1 MIERAE
7 IMERVAAVRDRIE
20 RAGGVGVRILAV
32 TKGFG
37 ADAIVAAVAAGVID
51 VGENYAQEAVA
62 KVEEVAVLGVAPRVH
77 FIGHLQSNK
86 VRMLAPVVDVWQTV
100 DRPSIIAELERRVP
114 AARVFVQVN
123 ATGETSKGGCR
134 LDAVDSVVAAATH
147 AGLRVEGLMTI
158 GPTATDAAATRAAF
172 AATRAAVDRLGLA
185 ECSMGMSDDL
195 EIAVGEGSTIVRVGT
210 ALFGRRSRGVRAPTD
225 GVG

>member
-1 MIERAE
+1 MLERAE
-7 IMERVAAVRDRIE
+7 IMERVAVVRERIE
-20 RAGGVGVRILAV
+20 RAGGANVKILAV

-51 VGENYAQEAVA
+51 VGENYAQEAVV
-62 KVEEVAVLGVAPRVH
+62 KVGEAVARGAVPCVH

-86 VRMLAPVVDVWQTV
+86 VRILAPVVDVWQTV
-100 DRPSIIAELERRVP
+100 DRPSIIAELARRAP

-123 ATGETSKGGCR
+123 ATGESSKGGCR

-158 GPTATDAAATRAAF
+158 GPTATDTAATRAAF

-185 ECSMGMSDDL
+185 GCSMGMSDDL

-210 ALFGRRSRGVRAPTD
+210 ALFGRRSGDVRAPTD